1 MTDITEIITVALQ
14 ILMAIVSIVLIPLI
28 KNKVSAGKL
37 ETASK
42 WLEIAVQA
50 AEEAARKGLIDKS
63 AKYTYAKRILEARG
77 VTFDADT
84 VQALID
90 STCWQLFNQFKANSG
105 E

>member
-14 ILMAIVSIVLIPLI
+14 VLMAIVTIVLIPLI
-28 KNKVSAGKL
+28 KSKVSAGKL
-37 ETASK
+37 AK
-42 WLEIAVQA
+42 AQDWLTVAVQA

-63 AKYTYAKRILEARG
+63 AKYAYAKGILEERG
-77 VTFDADT
+77 VTFNADT

-90 STCWQLFNQFKANSG
+90 SACWELFNQFKDDSG